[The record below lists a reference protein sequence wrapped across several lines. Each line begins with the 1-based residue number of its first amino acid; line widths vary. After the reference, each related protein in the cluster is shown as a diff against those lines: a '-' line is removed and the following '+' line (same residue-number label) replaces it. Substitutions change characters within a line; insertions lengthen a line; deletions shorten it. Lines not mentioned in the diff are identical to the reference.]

1 MVINGLQ
8 KTTLLDFPGHVAATI
23 FLGGCNLRCP
33 FCHNMNLVVGDLGES
48 ITVEEFISFLKKRKG
63 ILDGVC
69 ITGGEPTLYSDLPD
83 LMIKIKQLGYL
94 VKLDTNGTNAIM
106 LRKLVTEKLVD
117 YVAMDIK
124 SGLSNYEEVCGIEKA
139 SKSDKSNNIV
149 NNIRESIDFLLTNT
163 VDYEFRTTL
172 VSEYHN
178 KDIIMEIGD
187 MIKGAEKYYLQS
199 FKDSDFVPDH
209 FLNAPEKEELL
220 EYCKILSQYVKTVE
234 IRGVE

>member
-33 FCHNMNLVVGDLGES
+33 FCHNMNLVVGDLSES
-48 ITVEEFISFLKKRKG
+48 ITVEELISFLNKRKG

-69 ITGGEPTLYSDLPD
+69 ITGGEPTLYYDLPD
-83 LMIKIKQLGYL
+83 LIIKIKQLGYL

-124 SGLSNYEEVCGIEKA
+124 SGLSNYEEVCGIEKV
-139 SKSDKSNNIV
+139 SESTKSNDIV

-172 VSEYHN
+172 VREYHN

-199 FKDSDFVPDH
+199 FNDSDFVPYH
-209 FLNAPEKEELL
+209 FLNAPEKEELE
-220 EYCKILSQYVKTVE
+220 EYCKVLSKYVKIVE